1 MPFAGGAERTEEA
14 HSYAGSTGQDLTR
27 KFRTDFDEQL
37 PSLHGSD
44 GMRAGRAGA
53 YLEQRKQR
61 SGDI

>member
-1 MPFAGGAERTEEA
+1 MPFPGGAERTEQA
-14 HSYAGSTGQDLTR
+14 HTYAGRAGQ
-27 KFRTDFDEQL
+27 KFPGKLRTDLDEQL